1 MSSVLSFKASQS
13 LKNLDT
19 LAGIFSRSSG
29 NDTKYWSI
37 LVSICFAI
45 YELEHQESGYI
56 QLIKEDCCSDIIS
69 KAQEYNDAGENLD
82 MKVAATGFAQRL
94 IDLDD
99 ADFPEFYNL
108 LVKNDKNGSLDYF
121 IRKLEEID
129 RKLEEDKRL
138 EAERKKQQEEEA
150 ERQRQEAER
159 QRRQEEEA
167 ERIRREREEADRLW
181 KQREEAERQRRQEEV
196 ERQRKLR
203 EEARRK
209 ALKKKVRNFWLFMI
223 LLLSGVY
230 WFWLKDYLNERNLP
244 HNNVFAENLILRSSK
259 DSEDENNIIT
269 LLPYGTDVLLLEDSK
284 DGWYKVKADGKEG
297 YVAGK
302 YLLSPERFKLLDNIW
317 GDEDIRQLVSE
328 SIYRLGILDFL
339 EKAAPQELDDS
350 IANWK
355 IDNQPF
361 YSYNNVAFPD
371 LKNGYDSIQDFA
383 FIIKNPYLGQRK
395 AVIYTYDNNGTHVLM
410 NMDEANDFGV
420 IRDVTYDK
428 RRKKYKIKYLK

>member
-150 ERQRQEAER
+150 ERQRQ
-159 QRRQEEEA
+159 
-167 ERIRREREEADRLW
+167 
-181 KQREEAERQRRQEEV
+181 EAERQRRQEEV

-395 AVIYTYDNNGTHVLM
+395 AVIYSFDNNGTPVLM
-410 NMDEANDFGV
+410 NMEEANDFGV